1 MSLGYGG
8 VIGYYV
14 GPDMFGPFCPDCYV
28 KVINPDGGERELDT
42 PIFAIGHEAD
52 TPSHC
57 SVCDALIPHELTPDG
72 IEYVR
77 EAVRDAA
84 ENPDDTWRAGI
95 AGQWRDYYLHGAGGA
110 A

>member
-1 MSLGYGG
+1 MSLGYGE

-14 GPDMFGPFCPDCYV
+14 SPDMLGPFCPDCYAR
-28 KVINPDGGERELDT
+28 VINPDGGERELDV

-57 SVCDALIPHELTPDG
+57 ELCEALIPHDLTPDG

-77 EAVRDAA
+77 EAVQACIDDA
-84 ENPDDTWRAGI
+84 PGAGRRGI
-95 AGQWRDYYLHGAGGA
+95 VEQWRRQYLPGR
-110 A
+110 